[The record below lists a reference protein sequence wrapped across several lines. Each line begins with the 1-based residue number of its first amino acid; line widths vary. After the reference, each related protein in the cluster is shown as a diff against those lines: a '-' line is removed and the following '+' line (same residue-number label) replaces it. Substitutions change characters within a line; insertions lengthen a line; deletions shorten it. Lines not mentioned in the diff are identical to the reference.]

1 LGNTGWWPVVRGSL
15 PRTCC
20 VASQLF
26 ALSLNSASDRMPH
39 AGSMRSLER
48 NAVASKRKT
57 ETEMERAEIFEFVG
71 IRIHA
76 VVETNRTNRQLV
88 TQTGTNR
95 IAHIVQPNV
104 LGGGQ
109 QIASVSKHGALQFAE
124 NWERVFNIEDGKKF
138 AADWMTMIIMRAE
151 ITLAEAAYRRRTA
164 VKKTFVDGNLRR
176 FIRAAVGKRM
186 DDATTGTERD

>member
-1 LGNTGWWPVVRGSL
+1 
-15 PRTCC
+15 
-20 VASQLF
+20 
-26 ALSLNSASDRMPH
+26 
-39 AGSMRSLER
+39 MRSLER

-109 QIASVSKHGALQFAE
+109 QIASVSKHSALQLAE
-124 NWERVFNIEDGKKF
+124 NWERVFDIEDSKKF
-138 AADWMTMIIMRAE
+138 ATDWMTMIIMRAE
-151 ITLAEAAYRRRTA
+151 IALPEAAHGRRTA
-164 VKKTFVDGNLRR
+164 IEKTFVDGNLSR
-176 FIRAAVGKRM
+176 FIGATIGKRM
-186 DDATTGTERD
+186 DNATTRTERD